1 MTPLALLKRAMHELG
16 SPGIAAIAFFAA
28 AAALQTYGV
37 KPLQER
43 SDALEIR
50 VRRQAE
56 QDRAS
61 DVRFARDAAPV
72 ATLAAFYRFF
82 QTGEKPT
89 DWLAKLDA
97 IARAS
102 GVELASADYK
112 LQKTDSRLVR
122 YEIVLP
128 LTGSYASIRAF
139 LHSALQQIPVLSLD
153 QVSFRRRS
161 AADATVQAQ
170 AHVTLHFLKDGG
182 AP

>member
-1 MTPLALLKRAMHELG
+1 MTPLALAKRALHELG
-16 SPGIAAIAFFAA
+16 SLGVAAIVFFAA
-28 AAALQTYGV
+28 AVALQNYGV

-43 SDALEIR
+43 SEALDARIA
-50 VRRQAE
+50 RQLE

-61 DVRFARDAAPV
+61 NARFARDAAP
-72 ATLAAFYRFF
+72 AAKLAAFYRFF
-82 QTGEKPT
+82 ETREKPT

-97 IARAS
+97 IAHAS

-128 LTGSYASIRAF
+128 LTGSYAHIRGF
-139 LHSALQQIPVLSLD
+139 LQNALQQIPVLSLD
-153 QVSFRRRS
+153 EITFRRRS

-170 AHVTLHFLKDGG
+170 AHVTLHFLKD